1 MTDVALLT
9 VEVVYALPWQQRLAS
24 LQVEAGTTAL
34 QAVERSGLLTE
45 FPEIVLAKAR
55 MGIFSRVLDGS
66 LLPTPDRYVLQQGD
80 RVEIYRPLVADPKA
94 ARQQRAAKAR
104 SNQERNSARTDP
116 VRTASAKGQALTVVG
131 APSAAGG
138 SASPEEPMERSP

>member
-1 MTDVALLT
+1 MTDATLLT
-9 VEVVYALPWQQRLAS
+9 VEVVYARPWQQRLVT
-24 LQVEAGTTAL
+24 LQVEPGTTAL

-45 FPEIVLAKAR
+45 FPEIVLAAAR

-80 RVEIYRPLVADPKA
+80 RVEIYRPLIADPKA

-104 SNQERNSARTDP
+104 SE
-116 VRTASAKGQALTVVG
+116 SAKG
-131 APSAAGG
+131 
-138 SASPEEPMERSP
+138 